1 MKILKVRFKN
11 LNSLAGEWSI
21 DFTVGAFVS
30 DGIFAITGPTGSGK
44 STILDAICL
53 ALYGRTPRL
62 KNITKSGNELMSRLT
77 AECSSELE
85 FESGDVIYR
94 AHWSQRRARLKP
106 DGELQQPK
114 HELSETATGK
124 IISSQLT
131 HTAEEI
137 EKKTGMDFGRF
148 VQSMML
154 AQGGFA
160 KFLQATG
167 NERAPI
173 MEQITGTEIYS
184 RISTLVFERQRLE
197 KGKYESIETALS
209 AISMLR
215 PEEEEQLTK
224 SVGELEAQKSMDDKL
239 LSSLTDA
246 INWQKKIQELKTE
259 LDSLNSEKLRL
270 DDEIAAFVTDRLR
283 LQEALKALAL
293 EGDFSRLE
301 ETRKQQKQDYEKLTQ
316 LREALPGLISAKNET
331 ALNLTAKAEFL
342 ENLKREQEALNETI
356 RQVTKLDTEIEANS
370 GQSKDMAGKI
380 AILEN
385 EISGIDKQIAQIQ
398 HDIDDKQQ
406 LLTEVNKYLTAN
418 ASDSG
423 LIENGRAII
432 LQLESI
438 QEMLNS
444 INRLKR
450 DLNENEELRNGSVK
464 ESNALSVK
472 LEQQRDATGKS
483 ASLLQN
489 IQLRMDRL
497 LEGSDIEIIRSR
509 KDELILKLSELNKIG
524 ELSEERKKLTDNTP
538 CPLCGSLEHPW
549 AQGNIPLPGET
560 QQQLLKLN
568 DIIDNYR
575 ILSNQMKQTEKNQTE
590 SVNEIQKVENE
601 LRIQEVTTQK
611 LNADKNRL
619 EGEITGKEQEKNK
632 LTDELMTKLTGYNI
646 ALFPGKEVKISE
658 IAGVIGE
665 RIRVFQHNR
674 TRSAELADE
683 IKTKN
688 STITNLGSI
697 RTEKQKETGELKSK
711 LQEITASLAELKD
724 KRSSVFG
731 EKDTVAESVKMSAGV
746 KLAEKQKEEAAV
758 ILRQHDQK
766 IAENGKLTEVL
777 HGDTLNRQKQL
788 ETMETGFIALMQENE
803 FRDEAHFS
811 SVRLS
816 PSERNALQKREQE
829 ISGRENELK
838 VKKVQTEDRLKTE
851 QEKNLTTEE
860 TDSLQKQSAEL
871 RESID
876 TKSQMLGSL
885 KEQLRRNNENRERGD
900 ALRVQ
905 LELQQRELYRW
916 SDLNDLIGSADGKKF
931 RNFAQGLT
939 LEIMIAT
946 ANIQLAKFNDRY
958 QLIRDSKEPLD
969 LNIVDLYQAGE
980 IRSTKNLS
988 GGESFIVSLA
998 LALGLAGM
1006 AGQKVSVDSLFL
1018 DEGFDTL
1025 DEETLETVLGTLSG
1039 LQQTGKMIGVISHVS
1054 ALKERISTK
1063 IEVVPQ
1069 RGGRSSLIGPGCEAV
1084 A

>member
-21 DFTVGAFVS
+21 DFTAGAFVS

-77 AECSSELE
+77 AECSSEVE

-106 DGELQQPK
+106 DGDLQQPK

-137 EKKTGMDFGRF
+137 EIKTGMDFGRF

-154 AQGGFA
+154 AQGNFA

-173 MEQITGTEIYS
+173 LEQITGTEIYS

-215 PEEEEQLTK
+215 PEKEEQLMK

-259 LDSLNSEKLRL
+259 LDSINSEKLRM
-270 DDEIAAFVTDRLR
+270 DDEIAAFRTDRFR

-301 ETRKQQKQDYEKLTQ
+301 ETRKQQKQDYEKLKQ

-331 ALNLTAKAEFL
+331 ALNLTAKAEFF

-356 RQVTKLDTEIEANS
+356 RQVTKLDTEIEANF
-370 GQSKDMAGKI
+370 GQSKNKADKI

-418 ASDSG
+418 ATDSG
-423 LIENGRAII
+423 LIENGQAII
-432 LQLESI
+432 LQLESL

-450 DLNENEELRNGSVK
+450 DLNENEELGNGSVK

-483 ASLLQN
+483 ASLLQD

-497 LEGSDIEIIRSR
+497 LEGSDIETIRSR

-524 ELSEERKKLTDNTP
+524 EMSEERKKLTNNTP

-560 QQQLLKLN
+560 QQQLSKLN
-568 DIIDNYR
+568 GIIDNYR
-575 ILSNQMKQTEKNQTE
+575 ILSNQMKQSEKNQTE
-590 SVNEIQKVENE
+590 SVIEMQKVENE

-611 LNADKNRL
+611 LNADKIRL

-632 LTDELMTKLTGYNI
+632 LTDELKTKLTGYNI
-646 ALFPGKEVKISE
+646 ELFSGKEVKTRE
-658 IAGVIGE
+658 IARVIGE
-665 RIRVFQHNR
+665 RFRVFQHNR
-674 TRSAELADE
+674 TRSAEMEDE

-697 RTEKQKETGELKSK
+697 RKEKQKDTGELNSE
-711 LQEITASLAELKD
+711 LQEISTKLNELNE
-724 KRSSVFG
+724 KRIFVFG
-731 EKDTVAESVKMSAGV
+731 EKEPVTEAKKMTERLNVAWKEKESASS
-746 KLAEKQKEEAAV
+746 LLQNH
-758 ILRQHDQK
+758 IQQ
-766 IAENGKLTEVL
+766 IAENTNLSKALEDAIG
-777 HGDTLNRQKQL
+777 NRQNQL
-788 ETMETGFIALMQENE
+788 VTMEAGFINLLQENE
-803 FRDEAHFS
+803 FRDEAHFI

-816 PSERNALQKREQE
+816 PSERNALQKKEQE
-829 ISGRENELK
+829 ISGRANELK
-838 VKKVQTEDRLKTE
+838 VKKDQTEARLKTE
-851 QEKNLTTEE
+851 QEKNLTNEE

-885 KEQLRRNNENRERGD
+885 KEQLRRNDENRERGD
-900 ALRVQ
+900 ALRVRM
-905 LELQQRELYRW
+905 ELQQRELYRW

-939 LEIMIAT
+939 LEIMIAS
-946 ANIQLAKFNDRY
+946 ANVQLAKFNDRY
-958 QLIRDSKEPLD
+958 QLIRDKKEPLD
-969 LNIVDLYQAGE
+969 LNIIDLYQAGE
-980 IRSTKNLS
+980 IRTTKNLS
-988 GGESFIVSLA
+988 GGEGFIVSLA

-1054 ALKERISTK
+1054 ALKERINTK
-1063 IEVVPQ
+1063 IEVIPQ
-1069 RGGRSSLIGPGCEAV
+1069 RGGRSSLRGPGCEEIA
-1084 A
+1084 